1 MEMNRVESFSDGV
14 IAVII
19 TIMVLELKVPADPS
33 LASLQKVAPQFLAYL
48 YSFVT
53 VAVIWSNHHHLLK
66 GARHPGPRLL
76 WANNNL
82 LFWMSLVPF
91 VTAYMSTHL
100 YQPIPV
106 AMYGLCLMMMGF
118 GFTHLRGA
126 ILRQRHKSRDEV
138 STFQW
143 RMQWKNIG
151 SALAYLTAAALAFV
165 SVWISYAI
173 YIAIPIMYFL
183 PDASLALDPQHQASK
198 PGE

>member
-33 LASLQKVAPQFLAYL
+33 LAALQKMTPQFLAYL

-76 WANNNL
+76 WSNNNL

-91 VTAYMSTHL
+91 ATAYMAAHP
-100 YQPIPV
+100 YEPIPV
-106 AMYGLCLMMMGF
+106 AFYGACLMMMGL
-118 GFTHLRGA
+118 GFVHLRDA
-126 ILRQRHKSRDEV
+126 ILRQRHKTIQEV
-138 STFQW
+138 SKFQW
-143 RMQWKNIG
+143 RMQLKNFG
-151 SALAYLTAAALAFV
+151 SALAYATGGVLAFV
-165 SVWISYAI
+165 NIWVSYTI
-173 YIAIPIMYFL
+173 FVAIPLIYFM
-183 PDASLALDPQHQASK
+183 PDPSLAVEDQQK
-198 PGE
+198 